1 MIVTDQNFEEVINS
15 NSMILVDFWAAWCG
29 PCRQV
34 APILDDIEKN
44 NGLLVGK
51 LNIDENPSKAIEYSI
66 HSIPSMVL
74 FIDGK
79 PVHNIV
85 GAKPKHVILKELS
98 PWM

>member
-51 LNIDENPSKAIEYSI
+51 LNIDESPSKAIEYSI

>member
-51 LNIDENPSKAIEYSI
+51 LNIDENPSKATEYSI